1 MSTKEEQE
9 VMAKGKGRSALRE
22 FRAET
27 GLSIVKIAS
36 MIGVPVDTASKWLSK
51 RREGPQHD
59 GMLELAVAEARRRY
73 AAGIVKA
80 KITKDPACPWC
91 GEPLPLTPD
100 GRKIKSNHTCP
111 LTGYRHTL
119 SKRAPDLALR
129 ALTQLVR
136 DE

>member
-1 MSTKEEQE
+1 MTE
-9 VMAKGKGRSALRE
+9 GKGRSALRE

-73 AAGIVKA
+73 AIGIVKA
-80 KITKDPACPWC
+80 KITKEPTCPWC
-91 GEPLPLTPD
+91 GEPLPITPD
-100 GRKIKSNHTCP
+100 GRKIKSDHTCP
-111 LTGYRHTL
+111 LTGYRHILT
-119 SKRAPDLALR
+119 KRSPDLAYR
-129 ALTQLVR
+129 AFTPIVR
-136 DE
+136 AE